1 MFPGAADLPRD
12 QVIDAVMQ
20 VTRIPDRPSAALLV
34 AIELGES
41 DGDVVAL
48 DEDGNPVP
56 RPEIQIDDLAP

>member
-1 MFPGAADLPRD
+1 MRATG
-12 QVIDAVMQ
+12 
-20 VTRIPDRPSAALLV
+20 IPDRPSAALLV

-48 DEDGNPVP
+48 DEDGNPVQ